1 MIRVRIITIGDI
13 YSELNTAR
21 LKEWKSDLFE
31 FCDIIKH
38 DLQHQTDLAWGYSDS
53 LLEKI
58 LPKPADFL
66 TNADL
71 SFFVFDVPLEDNYFS
86 RIISGNRVLISYYE
100 IKDFLTQENIPLENF
115 ILKLAY
121 SYVLLYMTDPIGLS
135 MEKEILIAHDL
146 RRGCLYDMCGNK
158 KEIVYSTV
166 VPSICNHCKDYLSSN
181 GISDAQIRTAS
192 KELKHIRR
200 SAYYSIVAFLKKHPI
215 LSIIISGGTA
225 FILNMISDRIYDL
238 LNFYQR

>member
-86 RIISGNRVLISYYE
+86 FHPETCIFLCLAVYDRSYRIVNGKR
-100 IKDFLTQENIPLENF
+100 NIDC
-115 ILKLAY
+115 
-121 SYVLLYMTDPIGLS
+121 T
-135 MEKEILIAHDL
+135 
-146 RRGCLYDMCGNK
+146 
-158 KEIVYSTV
+158 
-166 VPSICNHCKDYLSSN
+166 
-181 GISDAQIRTAS
+181 
-192 KELKHIRR
+192 
-200 SAYYSIVAFLKKHPI
+200 
-215 LSIIISGGTA
+215 
-225 FILNMISDRIYDL
+225 
-238 LNFYQR
+238 